1 MLFFFFSH
9 PLFFFSRYTYM
20 CERFFF
26 FSFGRGLSVFAS
38 LRSVLLSYHT
48 SSFCVFDLFVPCF
61 FFFSP
66 PPLVLTLFLFFFF
79 LVAECELPVFFFLCF
94 LPDITLSCLL
104 YVCFLLEPRNRKGL
118 HEWSSHPR
126 TMLFA
131 RVPHFMRPYRVC
143 ERMDWLL
150 FNYQSDVPTDAN
162 CQANQQQEKKKRCD
176 KQEKRRTKNKKKDVL
191 ADFCSTWTKHYQ
203 RRFL

>member
-61 FFFSP
+61 FFFSSTSRSH
-66 PPLVLTLFLFFFF
+66 LVSFFFF
-79 LVAECELPVFFFLCF
+79 SLLLNVNCQFFFFSVFFLISLSRACFTFVSFSNQEIERGCTNEAVIHAQCCLHVFRISCGPIVSASAWTDFFLT
-94 LPDITLSCLL
+94 IKVMYLL
-104 YVCFLLEPRNRKGL
+104 TQTAKPIN
-118 HEWSSHPR
+118 
-126 TMLFA
+126 
-131 RVPHFMRPYRVC
+131 
-143 ERMDWLL
+143 
-150 FNYQSDVPTDAN
+150 N
-162 CQANQQQEKKKRCD
+162 
-176 KQEKRRTKNKKKDVL
+176 NKKKKKM
-191 ADFCSTWTKHYQ
+191 W
-203 RRFL
+203 